1 MTSARRLDVKV
12 RGVVKKLGIEG
23 GVLSLIT
30 DDGRTVE
37 LIGAPA
43 SLRDGMRVEV
53 SGDRERAEMTIGMVG
68 DALVVRTYKAL

>member
-1 MTSARRLDVKV
+1 MTTARRLDVKV

-30 DDGRTVE
+30 DDGRSVE
-37 LIGAPA
+37 LIDAPA

-53 SGDRERAEMTIGMVG
+53 SGDREGAEMTIGMVG
-68 DALVVRTYKAL
+68 DAMVVRTYKAL